1 MAHALETILS
11 AAAMLTV
18 DGEDRI
24 RIVLLGAGA
33 EKARLV
39 DLARRMQLANVL
51 FLDSVPRDQVARHW
65 SLLDASIIH
74 LRDTE
79 LFSTVI
85 PSKLFECMAMGVP
98 VLHGVRGES
107 ARIVDE
113 SDAGL
118 VFEPENAGALAAG
131 LRKLAGDASLRTRF
145 AKNGPVAA
153 ARYDR
158 AALADEMRKV
168 LENTVQQARP
178 ENR

>member
-1 MAHALETILS
+1 
-11 AAAMLTV
+11 MLTADGV
-18 DGEDRI
+18 DDI
-24 RIVLLGAGA
+24 RIILLGAGA

-39 DLARRMQLANVL
+39 DLAHRLQLANVL
-51 FLDSVPRDQVARHW
+51 FLDSVSREQVARYW

-85 PSKLFECMAMGVP
+85 PSKLFESMAMGVP

-107 ARIVDE
+107 ARIVEE

-118 VFEPENAGALAAG
+118 VFEPENAGALAAR
-131 LRKLAGDASLRTRF
+131 LRELAGNTVLRARL

-158 AALADEMRKV
+158 AELAGEMRKI
-168 LENTVQQARP
+168 LENTVQQARL
-178 ENR
+178 EIS